1 MRHLSALAGHLQQ
14 VTGLHRE
21 RFFAFADQGVL
32 IPTGKDLGE
41 NGVEVGRFKY
51 DAVIQIERYP
61 GDAYHLLALV
71 SAWLTDNDPDRND
84 LELADPEV
92 DISVNDDRTAD
103 VDLSVEFEESLSI
116 IPDDDGPIRFN
127 GRMWA
132 VADVPVDVAE
142 QVGGMDGET
151 DGDA

>member
-1 MRHLSALAGHLQQ
+1 MRRLQALCTHLQQ

-32 IPTGKDLGE
+32 IPTGKDLG

-71 SAWLTDNDPDRND
+71 SAWLADNDPDRND
-84 LELADPEV
+84 LDLADPEV
-92 DISVNDDRTAD
+92 DISLNDDRTAD
-103 VDLSVEFEESLSI
+103 VDLAVEFEEALEI
-116 IPDDDGPIRFN
+116 VPMDGGPIAFA
-127 GRMWA
+127 GRTWA
-132 VADVPVDVAE
+132 VADAPVDVAE
-142 QVGGMDGET
+142 AVEGMDGEA
-151 DGDA
+151 DAGA